1 MKTNN
6 VLVNN
11 LCSWPLS
18 FRRMAGQ
25 GDIEIPGNARN
36 FPLLSEEEVLA
47 QIQTGNVMFTGTDN
61 MGSHA
66 RIQIVDEE
74 KRKELFGLG
83 DIETSAPIL
92 LNEERSFE
100 ESVKELLA
108 IRTKT
113 KFNEQLNAMV
123 KTDAEKR
130 MLVELAFNAGA
141 ENAESWKVDALRKL
155 AETAKI

>member
-74 KRKELFGLG
+74 KREELFGLG
-83 DIETSAPIL
+83 DIETSTPVL
-92 LNEERSFE
+92 LNE

>member
-18 FRRMAGQ
+18 FHRLAGQ

-47 QIQTGNVMFTGTDN
+47 QIQTGNVMFTGTDG
-61 MGSHA
+61 MGNHA
-66 RIQIVDEE
+66 RIQIVDEG

-83 DIETSAPIL
+83 DTETVDPVL
-92 LNEERSFE
+92 LNE

-108 IRTKT
+108 IRTKA
-113 KFNEQLNAMV
+113 KFNEKLEAMV
-123 KTDAEKR
+123 KTDAEKK
-130 MLVELAFNAGA
+130 MLVELASKAGA
-141 ENAESWKVDALRKL
+141 ENSEAWKVDALRKL
-155 AETAKI
+155 AETAKV

>member
-1 MKTNN
+1 MTTNN

-18 FRRMAGQ
+18 FRRIAGQ

-36 FPLLSEEEVLA
+36 FPLLSFDEVMA

-66 RIQIVDEE
+66 RIQIVDEA

-83 DIETSAPIL
+83 DVEVGPPAL
-92 LNEERSFE
+92 LNE

-108 IRTKT
+108 IRQKA
-113 KFNEQLNAMV
+113 KFNDRLAEMV
-123 KTDAEKR
+123 KTDAEKK
-130 MLVELAFNAGA
+130 MLVEIAFKVGA
-141 ENAESWKVDALRKL
+141 ENSEAWKVDALRKL
-155 AETAKI
+155 ADSTKI

>member
-66 RIQIVDEE
+66 RIQIV
-74 KRKELFGLG
+74 
-83 DIETSAPIL
+83 IL
-92 LNEERSFE
+92 LSSLAAFVRSPSATTLICSLSQF
-100 ESVKELLA
+100 SLKYTPFL
-108 IRTKT
+108 
-113 KFNEQLNAMV
+113 
-123 KTDAEKR
+123 
-130 MLVELAFNAGA
+130 
-141 ENAESWKVDALRKL
+141 
-155 AETAKI
+155 

>member
-11 LCSWPLS
+11 LCSWPLG
-18 FRRMAGQ
+18 FRRLAGQ
-25 GDIEIPGNARN
+25 GDIAIPSKARN

-47 QIQTGNVMFTGTDN
+47 QIQTGNVMFTGTDG
-61 MGSHA
+61 MGNHA
-66 RIQIVDEE
+66 RIQIVDEA

-83 DIETSAPIL
+83 DAEVSAPIL
-92 LNEERSFE
+92 LNE

-108 IRTKT
+108 IRSKA
-113 KFNEQLNAMV
+113 KFNEQLEAMV

-130 MLVELAFNAGA
+130 MLVELAFNVGA
-141 ENAESWKVDALRKL
+141 EDAESWKVDALRKL
-155 AETAKI
+155 AETAKV

>member
-11 LCSWPLS
+11 LCAWPLS
-18 FRRMAGQ
+18 FRRLSGH
-25 GDIEIPGNARN
+25 GDIEIPRNARN

-47 QIQTGNVMFTGTDN
+47 QIQTGNVMFTGTDG
-61 MGSHA
+61 MGNHA
-66 RIQIVDEE
+66 RIQIVDDA
-74 KRKELFGLG
+74 KRKELFGMG
-83 DIETSAPIL
+83 DLDVEAPIL
-92 LNEERSFE
+92 LNEE
-100 ESVKELLA
+100 SVKNLLA

-113 KFNEQLNAMV
+113 KFNEQLEAMV
-123 KTDAEKR
+123 KTDAEKK

-141 ENAESWKVDALRKL
+141 ENAESWKMDALRKL

>member
-47 QIQTGNVMFTGTDN
+47 SSRRLM
-61 MGSHA
+61 
-66 RIQIVDEE
+66 
-74 KRKELFGLG
+74 
-83 DIETSAPIL
+83 
-92 LNEERSFE
+92 ERNRAVYE
-100 ESVKELLA
+100 
-108 IRTKT
+108 
-113 KFNEQLNAMV
+113 
-123 KTDAEKR
+123 
-130 MLVELAFNAGA
+130 ELA
-141 ENAESWKVDALRKL
+141 K
-155 AETAKI
+155 